1 MGVYTCVCPY
11 EYTYEYTYAHTHT
24 HTPQVKKQH
33 SAQVQASVNDA
44 FEQGLGTVPGWV
56 GQLLAAH
63 C

>member
-1 MGVYTCVCPY
+1 MDVYTCVCPY
-11 EYTYEYTYAHTHT
+11 EYTYAHTQT

-33 SAQVQASVNDA
+33 SGPVQPSMNDA